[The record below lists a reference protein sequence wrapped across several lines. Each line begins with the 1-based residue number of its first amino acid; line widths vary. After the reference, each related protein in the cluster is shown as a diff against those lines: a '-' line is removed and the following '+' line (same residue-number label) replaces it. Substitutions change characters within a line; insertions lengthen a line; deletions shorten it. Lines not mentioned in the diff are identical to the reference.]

1 MRRRA
6 RIRHH
11 QLELPRTRKPD
22 KNGQFRG
29 GARPGAG
36 RKRKPRADGKLAEP
50 HGRRLPVRASEPVHV
65 ILRVTAAVGSLRT
78 HEMRMAVREASFA
91 VARGRETSFHI
102 VHYSIQRS
110 HLHLIVE
117 ATDRRSLANGIRA
130 FAISAAK
137 HINAMASMLRGQRRR
152 GAVFTDRYH
161 AVILRAPRQV
171 RACLAYVLN
180 NWRHHGEARPRR
192 GGGTRARAWKLDP
205 YATGLAFD
213 GWKERGEG
221 VRYSIPAGYEG
232 PLVWEPRSWLLRVG
246 WRKHGMISVDEVPGR
261 GPE

>member
-1 MRRRA
+1 MVRRA
-6 RIRHH
+6 RKRHH
-11 QLELPRTRKPD
+11 QLELPRTRKRD

-36 RKRKPRADGKLAEP
+36 RKRTPRADGKLAEG
-50 HGRRLPVRASEPVHV
+50 HGRRAPVRASEPVHV
-65 ILRVTAAVGSLRT
+65 ILRVARDLGSLRT

-91 VARGRETSFHI
+91 VARGREDRFHL

-117 ATDRRSLANGIRA
+117 AVDREALTRGVRA

-137 HINAMASMLRGQRRR
+137 HINAMASMARGVRRR
-152 GAVFTDRYH
+152 GRVFTDRYH
-161 AVILRAPRQV
+161 AVILRSPRQV

-180 NWRHHGEARPRR
+180 NWRHHRED
-192 GGGTRARAWKLDP
+192 RARARRGARAWRLDP

-221 VRYSIPAGYEG
+221 VRYAIPPGYEG
-232 PLVWEPRSWLLRVG
+232 PLVWQPRSWLLRVG
-246 WRKHGMISVDEVPGR
+246 WRRHGLIGVDEVPGADS
-261 GPE
+261 E